1 MPCVQGGLLG
11 MFLFHYSTNPVAL
24 FQAGISKDK
33 VIPLY
38 GRGNSDGK
46 DPRWALIM
54 FIVYR
59 HHILSAHDLQTQGES
74 AS

>member
-46 DPRWALIM
+46 DPR
-54 FIVYR
+54 
-59 HHILSAHDLQTQGES
+59 
-74 AS
+74 